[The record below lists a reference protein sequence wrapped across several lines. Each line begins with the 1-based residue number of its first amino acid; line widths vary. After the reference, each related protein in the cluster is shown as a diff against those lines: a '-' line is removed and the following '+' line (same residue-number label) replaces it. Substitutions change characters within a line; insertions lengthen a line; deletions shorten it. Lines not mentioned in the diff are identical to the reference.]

1 MRKETNLCMS
11 CMGELNDHGTCP
23 LCGCFDTESYIS
35 SYLAPKTFLAERYIV
50 GKLIGY
56 SGESALY
63 IGFDTEKGRKVTIR
77 EYMPDTLCVRER
89 DEEIVSVRSNK
100 LPLYKTYLAEF
111 IELHTTLM
119 RSPNI
124 RCVQP
129 VLDVFTQN
137 NTAYAVM
144 EYIGGISLKAYL
156 TNCGEV
162 MTWEQ
167 IKELFPPV
175 LTALSM
181 LHGLG
186 IIHRGISTSTIFVSE
201 KNELRLIGFSISAAH
216 TADSDIGYEVFGGYA
231 APELY
236 SSSKRNGS
244 WTDVYGISA
253 VLYRCLTGVIPP
265 SAPDRLTEDTLTDP
279 MLISR
284 HVPKNVSDVI
294 MRGMRLDAEERT
306 ATITEFVD
314 RLFEQPV
321 PAEEYSSEI
330 TMPISGSS
338 SKSAAGGSTHTDSS
352 RSHSDRN
359 GSRNVNKIGAANGS
373 SARTSGGGK
382 NKKKRK
388 RKSDRDKIKF
398 ILVSSVLGI
407 IILAFI
413 IAMIVTASEG
423 EEEKTSAATTRAPVT
438 VPTVT
443 SAEESVSVSET
454 TASAQ
459 GGGYVL
465 PNFEGAFYT
474 TVSTNPQYSYL
485 VFQATFNFSS
495 EYKSGQII
503 SQTVPEGTV
512 VQSGTEIGVTVSKG
526 PEKLPLPDY
535 TGKKVEDYV
544 KELSDSGIKYRIE
557 EEITDEIE
565 EGLVARCSKEI
576 GEDVMVAVSEEV
588 VVYLAVKP
596 EQTTTS
602 LNAMEWEDDESTD
615 LSADT
620 SSGAENTSYTEDNG
634 GDTIIFE

>member
-63 IGFDTEKGRKVTIR
+63 IGFDTETGRKVTIR

-330 TMPISGSS
+330 TMPISRPS

-352 RSHSDRN
+352 RSHSDGN

-373 SARTSGGGK
+373 SARTSGGEK

-485 VFQATFNFSS
+485 VFQATFDFSS

-535 TGKKVEDYV
+535 TGKKAEDYV

>member
-23 LCGCFDTESYIS
+23 LCGYFDTESYIS
-35 SYLAPKTFLAERYIV
+35 SYLAPKTFLSERYIV

-63 IGFDTEKGRKVTIR
+63 IGFDTETGRKVTIR

-330 TMPISGSS
+330 TMPISRPS

-352 RSHSDRN
+352 RSHSDGN

-485 VFQATFNFSS
+485 VFQATFDFSS

-588 VVYLAVKP
+588 IVYLAVKP

>member
-35 SYLAPKTFLAERYIV
+35 SYLAPKTFLSERYIV

-63 IGFDTEKGRKVTIR
+63 IGFDTETGRKVTIR

-330 TMPISGSS
+330 TMPISRPS

-352 RSHSDRN
+352 RSHSDGN

-373 SARTSGGGK
+373 SARTPGGGK

-485 VFQATFNFSS
+485 VFQATFDFSS

-512 VQSGTEIGVTVSKG
+512 VQSGTEIGVIVSKG

-557 EEITDEIE
+557 EEITDETE

-588 VVYLAVKP
+588 VVYVAVKP